1 MKPLEEKHRS
11 SFGSAHLLLGPQ
23 QIGDTMKDLDKLK
36 ERRLK
41 ARQRAD
47 KVDTE
52 YNIEKAKQE
61 DIARLEIGHKTLE
74 IIEALPS
81 AVRDGYVDHIA
92 PTFSK
97 VAINKLVTLG
107 YLDQEKAKAIFR
119 DREELRKTKKTTA
132 KDKSEDKPGE

>member
-1 MKPLEEKHRS
+1 
-11 SFGSAHLLLGPQ
+11 
-23 QIGDTMKDLDKLK
+23 MKDLDKLK

-81 AVRDGYVDHIA
+81 AVRDGYVDHVA
-92 PTFSK
+92 PTLSK
-97 VAINKLVTLG
+97 VAINKLVALG
-107 YLDQEKAKAIFR
+107 FLDKEKAKVILC
-119 DREELRKTKKTTA
+119 DRKEQRKTKKVA
-132 KDKSEDKPGE
+132 AQDEAVANKLEDNAGN

>member
-1 MKPLEEKHRS
+1 
-11 SFGSAHLLLGPQ
+11 
-23 QIGDTMKDLDKLK
+23 MKDLDKLK

-61 DIARLEIGHKTLE
+61 DIARLEIGHKTLD
-74 IIEALPS
+74 IIEALPT

-92 PTFSK
+92 PTLSK
-97 VAINKLVTLG
+97 VAINKLVALG
-107 YLDQEKAKAIFR
+107 YLDKEKAKAILC
-119 DREELRKTKKTTA
+119 DRGEQRKTKKTAVKDTA
-132 KDKSEDKPGE
+132 IAEAPEQTMSN

>member
-1 MKPLEEKHRS
+1 
-11 SFGSAHLLLGPQ
+11 
-23 QIGDTMKDLDKLK
+23 MKDLDKLK

>member
-1 MKPLEEKHRS
+1 
-11 SFGSAHLLLGPQ
+11 
-23 QIGDTMKDLDKLK
+23 MKDLDKLK

-61 DIARLEIGHKTLE
+61 DIARLEIGHKTLD

-92 PTFSK
+92 PTLSK
-97 VAINKLVTLG
+97 VALNKLVTLG
-107 YLDQEKAKAIFR
+107 YLNQEKADTILC
-119 DREELRKTKKTTA
+119 DREEQRKIKKAAA
-132 KDKSEDKPGE
+132 KNMAVANKPEDNAGN

>member
-1 MKPLEEKHRS
+1 
-11 SFGSAHLLLGPQ
+11 
-23 QIGDTMKDLDKLK
+23 MKDLDKLK

-61 DIARLEIGHKTLE
+61 DIARLEIGHKTLD

-92 PTFSK
+92 PTLSK
-97 VAINKLVTLG
+97 LAINKLVALG
-107 YLDQEKAKAIFR
+107 YLDQEKAIAIFR
-119 DREELRKTKKTTA
+119 DREDQRKAKKTAA
-132 KDKSEDKPGE
+132 KDNVAADTPEHTMGN